1 MVCFPSPVEDLFA
14 YKDCKQSLFA
24 KLYKIVDENK
34 IIMSGDA
41 RFLTLLFVHAPPLAR
56 LIKSIKPY
64 YLMDE
69 FFI

>member
-1 MVCFPSPVEDLFA
+1 
-14 YKDCKQSLFA
+14 
-24 KLYKIVDENK
+24 
-34 IIMSGDA
+34 MSGDA